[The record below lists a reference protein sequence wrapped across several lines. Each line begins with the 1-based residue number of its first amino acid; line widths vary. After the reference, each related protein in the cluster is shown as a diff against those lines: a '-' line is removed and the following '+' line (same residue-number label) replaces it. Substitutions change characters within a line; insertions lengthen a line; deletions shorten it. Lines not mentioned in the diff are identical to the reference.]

1 MPETQLSKM
10 VHTTCRSLYVYTES
24 SSKNQSGGLQQMGI
38 RTKWFQYIPPLRAG
52 NRCHVMIL
60 DTYFSKLPSSAF
72 VNNNFYLQPLPSSPK
87 VDKKPWCG
95 AAPVGRNTLGSM
107 VKDICKEGDIA
118 GNKTNHSLRAT
129 GLLACLKL
137 EYLRK

>member
-1 MPETQLSKM
+1 MVPVYSTPE
-10 VHTTCRSLYVYTES
+10 
-24 SSKNQSGGLQQMGI
+24 
-38 RTKWFQYIPPLRAG
+38 AG
-52 NRCHVMIL
+52 NQCHVMIL

-95 AAPVGRNTLGSM
+95 AVPVGRNTLGSM
-107 VKDICKEGDIA
+107 VKDICEEGDIA
-118 GNKTNHSLRAT
+118 GNKTNHSLHAT